1 MRTRKLRIGLYA
13 DEAGL
18 VWVRGLVDQAV
29 RTRRLHRSRSA
40 RTLEVDIARFLQGG
54 RLATA
59 EMYDLLAEQWAIE
72 HEGGDSGAREPV
84 ELRVSLVCSLRT
96 WRVIRKEILRTL
108 CPEGMEPHLC
118 RVPWCTA

>member
-1 MRTRKLRIGLYA
+1 
-13 DEAGL
+13 DEAGM

-29 RTRRLHRSRSA
+29 STRRLHRSRSP

-72 HEGGDSGAREPV
+72 HEGEDSGAREPV
-84 ELRVSLVCSLRT
+84 ELCVRLVCSLRT
-96 WRVIRKEILRTL
+96 WRAIRKEVLRTL
-108 CPEGMEPHLC
+108 CPEGTEPHLC